1 MANINDIKQKY
12 SSLDEYLEAKKYLTP
27 KDIEQKLGLS
37 HSTVSKLINTKGF
50 PATRIGRSIFVKA
63 EDFEEFMDTYR
74 TKRVGL

>member
-1 MANINDIKQKY
+1 MQKANEVTQKY
-12 SSLDEYLEAKKYLTP
+12 SSLEEYLEAKKYLTP

-63 EDFEEFMDTYR
+63 EDFEAFMDTYR
-74 TKRVGL
+74 TKQVGI